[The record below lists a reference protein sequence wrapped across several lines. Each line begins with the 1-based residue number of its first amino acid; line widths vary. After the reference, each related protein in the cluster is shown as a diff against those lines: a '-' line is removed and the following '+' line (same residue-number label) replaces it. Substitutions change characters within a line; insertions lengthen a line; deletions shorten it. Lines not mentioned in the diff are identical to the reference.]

1 MLFNSYIFIFLFFPL
16 TLIGYYG
23 LNHFGKHK
31 AALAFLTAMSMW
43 FYGYNNIY
51 YLIILIVSILANYA
65 LSLCMNRA
73 RVQSHKRI
81 FLCVGI
87 LLNIGI
93 LFYFKYYDFFIENLN
108 VLLRSD
114 FPLLRLVLPLGI
126 SFYTFQQLS
135 YVIDSYKGEC
145 DTYGFLEY
153 AAYVSFFPQLI
164 AGPIVYHSELIPQF
178 REAANRKLDFGNLSR
193 GIYAFSLGLAK
204 KVLIADT
211 FSKVV
216 VIGYSHIAGL
226 NTPSVIL
233 IMVCYSLQIYFDFSG
248 YCDMAYGMS
257 YMLGI
262 KLPFNFNSP
271 YKACSISDFWDRWH
285 MTLTRFFT
293 RYVYIPLGGN
303 RCSKARNYLN
313 VLIVFLVSG
322 LWHGANW
329 TFIIWGLMHGILS
342 VLERI
347 FRSIPLRLPRML
359 KVGATFLFVT
369 FAWSLFRADSLSD
382 AGLLWTQL
390 FCGGF
395 GPLYQPITDKF
406 GDLMEISF
414 LQRAGLG
421 TVMTSYPWIPVTV
434 FTLLTLTACFTMK
447 NTQEKT
453 AQMKLTNRKILVV
466 VILMLWSILS
476 LSEISEFL
484 YFNF

>member
-1 MLFNSYIFIFLFFPL
+1 
-16 TLIGYYG
+16 
-23 LNHFGKHK
+23 
-31 AALAFLTAMSMW
+31 MW

-108 VLLRSD
+108 VLFRSD

-216 VIGYSHIAGL
+216 VIGYSHIAEL

-359 KVGATFLFVT
+359 KVGAAFLFVT

-421 TVMTSYPWIPVTV
+421 TVMTSYPWIPVTI